1 MKEVFLVKV
10 YGRWIEFW
18 FRPRDYMRKIFDEF
32 GVEYKVSKKRFRGC
46 KLVNFREIK
55 LSRYKIVGRDCVY
68 MFLFTSNI
76 IEKC

>member
-1 MKEVFLVKV
+1 
-10 YGRWIEFW
+10 
-18 FRPRDYMRKIFDEF
+18 MRKIFDEF

-76 IEKC
+76 IEKSVRLVWDSVSKGLIYQRYNIII